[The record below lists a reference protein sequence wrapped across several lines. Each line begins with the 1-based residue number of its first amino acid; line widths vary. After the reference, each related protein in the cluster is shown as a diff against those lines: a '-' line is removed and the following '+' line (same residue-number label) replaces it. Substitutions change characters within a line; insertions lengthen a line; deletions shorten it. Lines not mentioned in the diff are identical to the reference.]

1 MGSLFFRS
9 PRVKNGPH
17 PGRALDQ
24 ASGTWNNL
32 PSGPAGHG
40 PRVLQKTLKTFV
52 FNELHNK
59 ELQGAEQAV
68 LPQVVEGCT
77 FIQKVTVGWVEAVSG
92 CADKD

>member
-1 MGSLFFRS
+1 M
-9 PRVKNGPH
+9 KNGPH